1 MTFDLGNVTIDDDDL
16 SDEYDFMDE
25 DDQAEQRRA
34 QEKARKRGPRHKY
47 KEMLQ
52 EIADRKINEVVIDL
66 DDIVQVRLTLES
78 FWSGVHWPP
87 SGFSLRSFFHSPNR
101 VDNVCI

>member
-1 MTFDLGNVTIDDDDL
+1 MMTFDLGNVTIDDDDL
-16 SDEYDFMDE
+16 SDEYDFMDD

-52 EIADRKINEVVIDL
+52 EIADRKVNEVVVDL
-66 DDIVQVRLTLES
+66 DDIAQVRLPFRPFSGAHWSPPPAGSSSARSSLSES
-78 FWSGVHWPP
+78 Y
-87 SGFSLRSFFHSPNR
+87 
-101 VDNVCI
+101 

>member
-16 SDEYDFMDE
+16 SDEYDFMDD

-52 EIADRKINEVVIDL
+52 EIADRKVNEVVVDL
-66 DDIVQVRLTLES
+66 DDIAQVRLPFRPFSGAHWSPAGSSYAARSSLSES
-78 FWSGVHWPP
+78 Y
-87 SGFSLRSFFHSPNR
+87 
-101 VDNVCI
+101 